1 MDLDAVVLP
10 VKADLPDQRA
20 QQPVFFYFGD
30 SRIGQKGKQRL
41 LPTERQAGCFLLGAF
56 LRLQED
62 ELAP

>member
-1 MDLDAVVLP
+1 MNLDTIVLP

-20 QQPVFFYFGD
+20 QQLVLFYFGD
-30 SRIGQKGKQRL
+30 SRIGQKGKHRL

-56 LRLQED
+56 LRLQEG